1 MRALNLPRR
10 DKVDDHR
17 LRRVEYPGQAADGE
31 TPADRQGGAVQVV
44 KPPGIPG
51 EEPLVGGVEA
61 VQQERN
67 PHLSPVGV
75 AGDNKIKAAA
85 LVELRQLRPVAEED
99 GERPLL
105 QPRPAGLPLF
115 QPPHPRQRSGWSGPG
130 P

>member
-44 KPPGIPG
+44 KPSGIPG

-61 VQQERN
+61 V
-67 PHLSPVGV
+67 S
-75 AGDNKIKAAA
+75 
-85 LVELRQLRPVAEED
+85 
-99 GERPLL
+99 
-105 QPRPAGLPLF
+105 
-115 QPPHPRQRSGWSGPG
+115 RSGTRTCPPWAWPETTRSKPL
-130 P
+130 PR